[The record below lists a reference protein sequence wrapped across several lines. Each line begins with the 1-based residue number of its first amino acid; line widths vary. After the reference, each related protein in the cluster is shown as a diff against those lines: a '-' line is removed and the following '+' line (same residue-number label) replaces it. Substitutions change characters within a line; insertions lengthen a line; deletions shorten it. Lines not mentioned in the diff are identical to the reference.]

1 MPFRFSLATVLNLRE
16 NLEQNEARIL
26 EQRYA
31 ELAAAQGRLWEAEQ
45 NITRAQQD
53 RAQQLN
59 EGTSAFQLQLALQEE
74 AGLKQKRL
82 DAHQN
87 LQEAQIRLRQQIGI
101 YKQARQKRDTLEELR
116 KRQATEYQRE
126 QSKSE
131 QQERD
136 ELYLLRL
143 RGPR

>member
-16 NLEQNEARIL
+16 NLEQKESRVL

-31 ELAAAQGRLWEAEQ
+31 ELAASQGRLWEAEQ
-45 NITRAQQD
+45 NITRAQQE

-74 AGLKQKRL
+74 ASLKQKRL
-82 DAHQN
+82 EAHQQ
-87 LQEAQIRLRQQIGI
+87 LQETQTRLREQIGI
-101 YKQARQKRDTLEELR
+101 YKQVRQQRDTLEELR
-116 KRQATEYQRE
+116 KRQAAEYQRE
-126 QSKSE
+126 QLKTE

-136 ELYLLRL
+136 ELYLLRH
-143 RGPR
+143 RSPR

>member
-1 MPFRFSLATVLNLRE
+1 MPFRFSLATVLNLRV
-16 NLEQNEARIL
+16 NLEQKEARIL
-26 EQRYA
+26 ELRYA

-82 DAHQN
+82 DAHQK
-87 LQEAQIRLRQQIGI
+87 LQEAQIRLRQQIEI

>member
-16 NLEQNEARIL
+16 NLEQKEAGIL

-82 DAHQN
+82 DAHQK
-87 LQEAQIRLRQQIGI
+87 LQEAQIRLREQIEI

-143 RGPR
+143 RSPR

>member
-1 MPFRFSLATVLNLRE
+1 MPFRFSLATVLNLHE
-16 NLEQNEARIL
+16 NLEQKEAQIL

-45 NITRAQQD
+45 NIVRAQQE
-53 RAQQLN
+53 RARQLDA
-59 EGTSAFQLQLALQEE
+59 GTSAFQLQLALQEE
-74 AGLKQKRL
+74 AGLKEKRL
-82 DAHQN
+82 DAHQK
-87 LQEAQIRLRQQIGI
+87 LQEAQTRLREQIAN

-116 KRQATEYQRE
+116 KRRAAEYQRE

-143 RGPR
+143 RSPH